1 MALSGTQFQDVEGV
15 LLPGRA
21 SPDSASLGLR
31 SLHRVRAGAL
41 LSVRLPG
48 SLCQLPLQFWRLGWK
63 TSVLGGCEDR
73 EYVGTARLDSA

>member
-31 SLHRVRAGAL
+31 S
-41 LSVRLPG
+41 
-48 SLCQLPLQFWRLGWK
+48 
-63 TSVLGGCEDR
+63 
-73 EYVGTARLDSA
+73 